1 MSWMFEKVSIDSLRA
16 NIAIA
21 TQENILFSDTVAEN
35 IRYAAPEASIAQVTE
50 AAVVACADEF
60 IDELPIKYDT
70 PLGERATK
78 LSSGQRQRIVIA
90 RAIIKDAPILILD
103 EPTAALDAETEL
115 RVLDN
120 LKKWGEN
127 RSIFLIT
134 HRLSTIRQADKVVYL
149 RDGIVLAQGTHDEL
163 LRKLLSIESSL
174 KPKQGNKRECRNR
187 ENGCRGHQHC
197 RNTSSDRPFAC
208 VRVALLETT
217 DCQIDAQPFRV
228 VFVLILPWPL
238 KILTDQ
244 WLWGYPLDRHQP
256 RIHLMRN
263 PF

>member
-1 MSWMFEKVSIDSLRA
+1 M
-16 NIAIA
+16 
-21 TQENILFSDTVAEN
+21 
-35 IRYAAPEASIAQVTE
+35 
-50 AAVVACADEF
+50 
-60 IDELPIKYDT
+60 PIKYDT

-120 LKKWGEN
+120 LKQWGEN

-163 LRKLLSIESSL
+163 VAETSAY
-174 KPKQGNKRECRNR
+174 REFV
-187 ENGCRGHQHC
+187 E
-197 RNTSSDRPFAC
+197 A
-208 VRVALLETT
+208 ETG
-217 DCQIDAQPFRV
+217 QQA
-228 VFVLILPWPL
+228 
-238 KILTDQ
+238 
-244 WLWGYPLDRHQP
+244 
-256 RIHLMRN
+256 
-263 PF
+263 